1 MKMKMKATHRKD
13 PSDGQHDGGREVQ
26 VRDSGPHG
34 QEIEMKEQQPAL
46 SNSLFATAP
55 STFQKDEQD
64 MELDTAKSAT
74 QAPAKHP
81 LPELEVYSCLLVLIF
96 LIGQKRYSEPKAC
109 CLTSIARLK
118 NLNRRT
124 VDVLASRLYFYYSL
138 SYELTGDL
146 AEIQG
151 DRVESSILGG
161 NLRPKNLVWSN
172 HCGGG
177 SLVRR
182 SVQAMGGT
190 CGPVEMIADWNKK
203 QVTSST

>member
-1 MKMKMKATHRKD
+1 MMEEGKFKCEIQDLMAKIFAKMT
-13 PSDGQHDGGREVQ
+13 
-26 VRDSGPHG
+26 